1 MITSAGASIARTA
14 RSDSVVWFEATV
26 AEWVT
31 GHNVF
36 SRLRIMRPTE
46 DGAMRQLA
54 DEAAAG
60 SGLGGGERT
69 DTCFVALVATTIRSS
84 NHLVGVG
91 NRFHHLSEKFDQ
103 PFSILFVVGFLTVAL
118 DQIKRQLA
126 CDQTKEDFVDVF
138 FATATVEEYL

>member
-31 GHNVF
+31 GHDVF
-36 SRLRIMRPTE
+36 SRLRIMRPAE

-54 DEAAAG
+54 DEAAAW
-60 SGLGGGERT
+60 SGVGGGEGT

-91 NRFHHLSEKFDQ
+91 NRFHLLS
-103 PFSILFVVGFLTVAL
+103 
-118 DQIKRQLA
+118 
-126 CDQTKEDFVDVF
+126 
-138 FATATVEEYL
+138 